1 MYLFVCLFRMLK
13 CGSELHNNS
22 VCTQLPVTYLVLKV
36 ETGVVKKKLKTCE
49 SRTYIH
55 LKIITDL
62 KK

>member
-1 MYLFVCLFRMLK
+1 MLK

-22 VCTQLPVTYLVLKV
+22 VCTQLPITYLVLKV